1 MVSDPSFLG
10 VFSEASLRAVLGVY
24 VLSLCGSWLHWMSH
38 EGASWDTLGHT
49 EKHRRSQKKKKVSQ
63 TVSKRVK
70 LMWLWIVFLVSQML
84 RFNVATLSRSAQAA
98 RGRRTSETLLCMVER
113 DSPESQPLKSK
124 LAASPEGLDEEERL
138 ATYLSQGS
146 AE

>member
-1 MVSDPSFLG
+1 MVSDTSFLG
-10 VFSEASLRAVLGVY
+10 VFSEVSLRAVAGVY

-84 RFNVATLSRSAQAA
+84 CFNAVTLSHSAQAA
-98 RGRRTSETLLCMVER
+98 RAGRLQRLLCMVER
-113 DSPESQPLKSK
+113 DSSESQPLKSK

-138 ATYLSQGS
+138 ATHLTQGS